1 LAWLLVN
8 VGKSQKYIT
17 MKTLI
22 NAMIILAV
30 AVLSSCIEDNV
41 GPVGPEGPRGPE
53 GPQGPQGESGFVFE
67 WENVN
72 FTAPDYEQYLSF
84 PDNFESL
91 SSDVALVYL
100 LWDVV
105 EVNGIDTEVWRQ
117 IPQTI
122 LTEAGILQ
130 YNYDFTMGDVRLFM
144 EADFDMSLLGA
155 LDTDNWVVRVV
166 VVPGNFWNSSRVASK
181 DMSYEEAVELFGLPE
196 LATPKAI
203 MNRRK

>member
-1 LAWLLVN
+1 
-8 VGKSQKYIT
+8 

-22 NAMIILAV
+22 NVMFILAIT
-30 AVLSSCIEDNV
+30 VLSSCIEDNV
-41 GPVGPEGPRGPE
+41 GPMGPEGPRGPE

-72 FTAPDYEQYLSF
+72 FTAPDYDYYLAF
-84 PDNFESL
+84 PDDFESL
-91 SSDVALVYL
+91 SSDGALVYL
-100 LWDVV
+100 LWDIV
-105 EVNGIDTEVWRQ
+105 EVDGVDTEVWRQ

-130 YNYDFTMGDVRLFM
+130 YNYDFTMGDVRLFL

-166 VVPGNFWNSSRVASK
+166 VVPGNFWNSSRIASK
-181 DMSYEEAVELFGLPE
+181 DMSYEEATELFGLPE
-196 LATPKAI
+196 LATPKSVVE
-203 MNRRK
+203 RRK